1 MNDRDTGHE
10 HTGLGAEM
18 KVLLREPPLLIS
30 IAAVFLLFAVF
41 IIYPFVKIL
50 LVPSEA
56 DWIRAITGK
65 EFILVFAH
73 TLFSSFI
80 ATAAAIIFGF
90 LFAYG
95 INYTDMPCKRFFQV
109 VALLPTMAPS
119 VVTGLA
125 FIMLF
130 GRRGF
135 ITWQLLHL
143 KVDLYG
149 PFGLWVAQTIA
160 FFPLAYITISGVLK
174 SISPNLELAAQNLGA
189 RGWYLFKTV
198 TLRLATPGV
207 ASAFLL
213 VASAFLLVAINSLAD
228 FGNPMLVGGNYH
240 VLATEAYTQ
249 VTGAWDLPMGATLS
263 VFLVIP
269 TLLVFFIQRYYL
281 EKNSYVTVTGKPVAG
296 LIRVTA
302 GPTAKW
308 LLWIFCMLLCLAI
321 LMIIGV
327 VILFAFTVAFG
338 YDYTFTLQYF
348 REGVLQSR
356 VMLNS
361 WVASMS
367 TAAITTVLGI
377 ALAFLTIRKKF
388 LGRNIMDF
396 LAMLPVSLPGTFIGL
411 ALILAFNDGPL
422 AMTGTLAII
431 ILGMSLRQLPVGYR
445 QAVAGLKQIEASLE
459 QASTNLGAS
468 SITTFR
474 KIVLPM
480 LKNSLSVSFVYAFMR
495 SMNTLSTVIFLVS
508 PEWNLASIN
517 IMSLANQGFLPTA
530 SATAVGIMLVI
541 YVTFGVVKLILRDKI
556 NILISEKAGNEL

>member
-213 VASAFLLVAINSLAD
+213 VAINSLAD

-388 LGRNIMDF
+388 PGRNIMDF

-530 SATAVGIMLVI
+530 SATAFGIMLVI

-556 NILISEKAGNEL
+556 NIFDL

>member
-1 MNDRDTGHE
+1 M
-10 HTGLGAEM
+10 
-18 KVLLREPPLLIS
+18 
-30 IAAVFLLFAVF
+30 
-41 IIYPFVKIL
+41 
-50 LVPSEA
+50 
-56 DWIRAITGK
+56 
-65 EFILVFAH
+65 
-73 TLFSSFI
+73 
-80 ATAAAIIFGF
+80 
-90 LFAYG
+90 
-95 INYTDMPCKRFFQV
+95 
-109 VALLPTMAPS
+109 
-119 VVTGLA
+119 
-125 FIMLF
+125 
-130 GRRGF
+130 
-135 ITWQLLHL
+135 
-143 KVDLYG
+143 
-149 PFGLWVAQTIA
+149 WVAQTIA

-189 RGWYLFKTV
+189 RGWYLFRTV
-198 TLRLATPGV
+198 TLRLATPG
-207 ASAFLL
+207 L
-213 VASAFLLVAINSLAD
+213 ASAFLLVAINSLAD

-269 TLLVFFIQRYYL
+269 TLIVFFIQRYYL
-281 EKNSYVTVTGKPVAG
+281 EKNSYVTVTGKPVSG

-302 GPTAKW
+302 GPLAKW
-308 LLWIFCMLLCLAI
+308 MLFAFCLLLCLAI

-338 YDYTFTLQYF
+338 YDYTFTLDYF
-348 REGVLQSR
+348 KEGVIQSN
-356 VMLNS
+356 VMINS

-367 TAAITTVLGI
+367 TAAITTILGI

-388 LGRNIMDF
+388 PGRNIMDF

-422 AMTGTLAII
+422 EMTGTLAII
-431 ILGMSLRQLPVGYR
+431 ILGMALRQLPVGYR
-445 QAVAGLKQIEASLE
+445 QAVAGLKQIDASLE
-459 QASTNLGAS
+459 QASTNLGAG
-468 SITTFR
+468 SITTFC
-474 KIVLPM
+474 KVVLPM

-541 YVTFGVVKLILRDKI
+541 YLTFGIVKLILRDKI
-556 NILISEKAGNEL
+556 NIFDL

>member
-1 MNDRDTGHE
+1 MNEKDTGHE
-10 HTGLGAEM
+10 HTGLGMEL
-18 KVLLREPPLLIS
+18 KLLLREPPLLIS
-30 IAAVFLLFAVF
+30 IAAVFLLFGVF

-50 LVPSEA
+50 LVPTEA
-56 DWIRAITGK
+56 DWIRAITGR
-65 EFILVFAH
+65 EFILVFGH

-80 ATAAAIIFGF
+80 ATAAAIVCGF

-109 VALLPTMAPS
+109 IALLPTMAPS

-189 RGWYLFKTV
+189 RGWYLFRTV
-198 TLRLATPGV
+198 TLRLATPG
-207 ASAFLL
+207 L
-213 VASAFLLVAINSLAD
+213 ASAFLLVAINSLAD

-269 TLLVFFIQRYYL
+269 TLIVFFIQRYYL
-281 EKNSYVTVTGKPVAG
+281 EKNSYVTVTGKPVSG

-302 GPTAKW
+302 GPLAKW
-308 LLWIFCMLLCLAI
+308 MLFAFCLLLCLAI
-321 LMIIGV
+321 LLIIGV

-338 YDYTFTLQYF
+338 YDYTFTD
-348 REGVLQSR
+348 
-356 VMLNS
+356 
-361 WVASMS
+361 
-367 TAAITTVLGI
+367 
-377 ALAFLTIRKKF
+377 RK
-388 LGRNIMDF
+388 
-396 LAMLPVSLPGTFIGL
+396 
-411 ALILAFNDGPL
+411 
-422 AMTGTLAII
+422 
-431 ILGMSLRQLPVGYR
+431 
-445 QAVAGLKQIEASLE
+445 
-459 QASTNLGAS
+459 
-468 SITTFR
+468 
-474 KIVLPM
+474 
-480 LKNSLSVSFVYAFMR
+480 SVV
-495 SMNTLSTVIFLVS
+495 
-508 PEWNLASIN
+508 
-517 IMSLANQGFLPTA
+517 
-530 SATAVGIMLVI
+530 
-541 YVTFGVVKLILRDKI
+541 
-556 NILISEKAGNEL
+556 